1 MFTFL
6 SSVEPIPAREMFG
19 QIGQTYLLQRGY
31 KAGVGVLRKGQRDHG
46 ADCLKN
52 VKRCPSTTFM
62 KKFNKK
68 TGFLSPKNLSIM
80 VRVRYSGTNMR
91 IFAMNLCV
99 CPYWPCK

>member
-1 MFTFL
+1 MENGKIN
-6 SSVEPIPAREMFG
+6 S
-19 QIGQTYLLQRGY
+19 
-31 KAGVGVLRKGQRDHG
+31 
-46 ADCLKN
+46 DCLKN

-68 TGFLSPKNLSIM
+68 TGFSSPKNLSIM

-99 CPYWPCK
+99 CPYWPCKKRPLDLRRGETVRTR